1 MPRMKRSSIREAIVV
16 EGRDDVTVVEQAVDT
31 LILATHG
38 FGITAETWGLIEK
51 AYNER
56 GIIILT
62 DPDFSGEEIRRRLTE
77 RFPRAKQAYLP
88 RQKAIKGDDIGVEN
102 ATPVDVLEAIESA
115 HATKE
120 SAGEKIE
127 MEELVR
133 LGLTGI
139 EGASEIREAV
149 SDRLG
154 IGRCNS
160 KAMLRKLN
168 GFGIGIVELEE
179 AVEWVKQQRS
189 QK

>member
-120 SAGEKIE
+120 SAGEKNRDGGACQTRANRDRG
-127 MEELVR
+127 R
-133 LGLTGI
+133 LRDKRSRFRQ
-139 EGASEIREAV
+139 AR
-149 SDRLG
+149 
-154 IGRCNS
+154 N
-160 KAMLRKLN
+160 RKM
-168 GFGIGIVELEE
+168 
-179 AVEWVKQQRS
+179 
-189 QK
+189 